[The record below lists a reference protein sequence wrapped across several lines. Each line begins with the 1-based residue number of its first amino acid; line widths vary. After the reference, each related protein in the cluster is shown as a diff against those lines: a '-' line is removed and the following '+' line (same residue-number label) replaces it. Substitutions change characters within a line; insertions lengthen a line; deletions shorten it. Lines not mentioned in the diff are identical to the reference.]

1 MKKTAVFFADGFEEI
16 EALTPVDILRR
27 GGVDVVTVSVMGDRL
42 IHGSHDIDIYADICI
57 EELDFD
63 TVDMIVLPG
72 GKLGHQ
78 NLEKCELLMDKVKE
92 FDKAGKFVAAI
103 CAAPTILG
111 RLGILK
117 GRLATCYGGM
127 EDALEGADLTKE
139 PVAVSDHIIT
149 SRGMGTSV
157 DFGLKLLEVLTD
169 KTNADKIG
177 ASVMVPGMG

>member
-1 MKKTAVFFADGFEEI
+1 MKKTAVFYADGFEEI

-42 IHGSHDIDIYADICI
+42 IHGSHDIDIYEDICI
-57 EELDFD
+57 EELAFD

-92 FDKAGKFVAAI
+92 FDKEGKFVAAI

-157 DFGLKLLEVLTD
+157 EFGLKLLEVLTD